1 MPDIAARR
9 PSLPVLLAELA
20 AVLLLD
26 HYFPEIVV
34 KSLAAVHVTVPETP
48 LLKHAY
54 LFFTFTLLL
63 IAWLRWRGEALA
75 TFGLVRPPSWW
86 RAIGKGVAIFVAI
99 VAFDVLILPFIN
111 AAMVSLTH
119 TSPTLAE
126 QHFAP
131 LKGNLPM
138 LLYLAPVSWLFG
150 GFGEEFVGRG
160 YVMTRIAQLLG
171 ESRGAWI
178 AALLLQGIPFAFGHL
193 YQGPVGMAGI
203 YVAALFYGLAYLW
216 GRNLWPAMIAHA
228 LLDTFGFAAM
238 YTGIVHA

>member
-1 MPDIAARR
+1 MPDIAFSR
-9 PSLPVLLAELA
+9 PSRLVLLAELT
-20 AVLLLD
+20 AVILLD
-26 HYFPEIVV
+26 HYFQQWVILAFGVVGVTLPEM
-34 KSLAAVHVTVPETP
+34 P

-54 LFFTFTLLL
+54 LIFLFTLLL
-63 IAWLRWRGEALA
+63 IAWLRWRREALA
-75 TFGLVRPPSWW
+75 SFGLVPPPSWW

-99 VAFDVLILPFIN
+99 VAFDVVVLPPIN
-111 AAMVSLTH
+111 ALMVSLTH

-160 YVMTRIAQLLG
+160 YMMTRIAQVLG
-171 ESRGAWI
+171 EGRGAWI
-178 AALLLQGIPFAFGHL
+178 AALLLQGVPFAFGHL
-193 YQGPVGMAGI
+193 YQGPVGMVGI
-203 YVAALFYGLAYLW
+203 WFAALFYGLAFLW
-216 GRNLWPAMIAHA
+216 GRNLWPAIIAHA

-238 YTGIVHA
+238 YSGIVHA